1 MNKKYIS
8 ILLLL
13 LTLLIT
19 LSLGSYNFIK
29 NIRSN
34 KDASL
39 PMFAQYNDNAI
50 SDNLPTTT
58 PIIK

>member
-13 LTLLIT
+13 LSLLIT

-29 NIRSN
+29 DIRSN
-34 KDASL
+34 KNASL
-39 PMFAQYNDNAI
+39 PIFAQYNDNTI
-50 SDNLPTTT
+50 SDIIPTTT
-58 PIIK
+58 NIII